1 MINVDSRAAA
11 VQPVEQSSVTG
22 SPEFE
27 PAPMMCEVRVNWLSL
42 AG

>member
-1 MINVDSRAAA
+1 MINVDPRAAA
-11 VQPVEQSSVTG
+11 LQPVERSLVTG

-27 PAPMMCEVRVNWLSL
+27 PDLMMCEVRVNWLSL